1 MRYQYYITVL
11 ILSNNIIYMCQ
22 VQLVPPPLPPGMVY
36 TPPPPLWVWGGVGV
50 V

>member
-1 MRYQYYITVL
+1 MKAGGC
-11 ILSNNIIYMCQ
+11 NIYMSQ
-22 VQLVPPPLPPGMVY
+22 VQLVPTPHPPGMVY